1 MSPSEKT
8 QPRLG
13 GATQEVAGPSAGASP
28 AAAAD
33 RAPRAPVEPSPADR
47 LRAPSAPGDEHP
59 EVHPDAHLEAHAD
72 APRRVRLT
80 VARVAPWSVAKLAFL
95 LSVALGVVLV
105 VAVALLWAVLDAM
118 GVFAD
123 LDGVVRDVVG
133 SETEFSVMDVVGL
146 GRVLS
151 VAIFVAV
158 VDVVLLTALATLGA
172 VIYNGASAL
181 VGGLRLTL
189 SDD

>member
-1 MSPSEKT
+1 VSPSEKT

-13 GATQEVAGPSAGASP
+13 GATQEVPGSGAGASP
-28 AAAAD
+28 APAAD
-33 RAPRAPVEPSPADR
+33 RSARGPVETSPGDR
-47 LRAPSAPGDEHP
+47 LRAPSERADADAAPGLHAD
-59 EVHPDAHLEAHAD
+59 AHAD

-118 GVFAD
+118 GVFTE
-123 LDGVVRDVVG
+123 LEGVVRDVVG
-133 SETEFSVMDVVGL
+133 SETDFSVLDVVGL

-172 VIYNGASAL
+172 VIYNAASAL